1 VEQVIPLPE
10 MTQHLEALK
19 LRLVRMGADALSPEQ
34 TAAMA
39 QEISAIRLQLKR
51 LRAEQ
56 DAMGRAVHA
65 ADADEPLTRPT

>member
-1 VEQVIPLPE
+1 